1 LTLQG
6 SEKLLKLI
14 SNEANPDKPDSTDD
28 ADESKNSNT
37 KPEQKSQSPTCI
49 LLPSEELYQLIRE
62 ASEEGLDE
70 ATIIEIC
77 KSFDL
82 NKNDVLKYRNLV

>member
-1 LTLQG
+1 MKQ
-6 SEKLLKLI
+6 
-14 SNEANPDKPDSTDD
+14 
-28 ADESKNSNT
+28 
-37 KPEQKSQSPTCI
+37 I

-70 ATIIEIC
+70 AIIVEIC
-77 KSFDL
+77 KSFHL